1 MQIEIA
7 RPWTLLLLP
16 LLAAIIIWF
25 ARDLHSRSRSRQI
38 GEVMTRLLVLA
49 LLVFSMAGITVR
61 RDSNLTTTVFL
72 VDLSD
77 SVRGETGNEA
87 EFVQK
92 AIAEMPAENQAGIVV
107 FGSDSRI
114 EQFVSDRKVFTE
126 FQSEVKGTAT
136 NLEQAFQTALALFP
150 DGSARRIVLL
160 TDGEENEGNIGNLA
174 LSVAGSDLELKIV
187 RYDSSIAEE
196 VYVSNVKLPE
206 TIHQGDR
213 FEVKVELYA
222 SESAEATVSL
232 YSGRTLKGQ
241 KQVILQK
248 GNNQLVFMDQG
259 LEGGLKSY
267 RVTVE
272 SAKDTVTVNNT
283 YSAFTT
289 VEAAPRILV
298 VEGNAGDSTA
308 FEKILQACNY
318 DYEIV
323 TPSGVPGQ
331 IADLTLYQT
340 VIFLD
345 VYADDLRDGFPDL
358 LKTYVKDYAGG
369 LVVLGGPNSYALG
382 NYRNTP
388 LEEVLPV
395 KMELEGEKQ
404 IPKIAMT
411 MVIDHSGSMSGPSTM
426 KGSISK
432 MTIAKHAAVNGLDSL
447 REIDE
452 VGVVAFDDTFDWAVP
467 MQQVTDKDAIA
478 EKIAGIEVRGGTSI
492 YPALEAAMKQMEQS
506 DAVLKHIVLLT
517 DGQDGYHEYDSLLSE
532 MNDKGITLSTVA
544 VGEDADCDMMEWLA
558 EKGNGRY
565 YYSDAG
571 SSLPRI
577 FAQEVY
583 LSAKSYLINEEFTPE
598 IVNSHE
604 IIRDIFTEGS
614 PSLLG
619 YIAATPKALSTVILE
634 SPRED
639 PILTVWQY
647 GLGRT
652 AAWNSDGTGNWT
664 GNFAGWD
671 HYAELW
677 RNLIDWTISNSE
689 LGSDTLQ
696 VEQQASSAKITYHTE
711 EYSAATSISAV
722 ITDEDGNQQNVTLQ
736 ATAPGTY
743 EAEVPLEQIGVYSIN
758 VRNRKGSEIVK
769 NINTVAAMQY
779 SREYRYADVSNTL
792 ENFARQTGA
801 RYIDKPQEVFDS
813 ELTGAVT
820 RTELTMLLMSLAAIL
835 FLLDIIIRRMHVD
848 WMGFLSERVRK
859 TAGKITGNRKHA
871 ENRKKTGNRS
881 FAADSDAVDAE
892 KKKEK
897 EKEEKTENTESADN
911 NREEAEPAE
920 KNKKEV
926 KPAAKTKRSRPS
938 AAEKKKKDTGADV
951 LDTQTLLR
959 KKSERNQ

>member
-1 MQIEIA
+1 MK
-7 RPWTLLLLP
+7 T
-16 LLAAIIIWF
+16 
-25 ARDLHSRSRSRQI
+25 
-38 GEVMTRLLVLA
+38 
-49 LLVFSMAGITVR
+49 
-61 RDSNLTTTVFL
+61 
-72 VDLSD
+72 
-77 SVRGETGNEA
+77 
-87 EFVQK
+87 K
-92 AIAEMPAENQAGIVV
+92 
-107 FGSDSRI
+107 
-114 EQFVSDRKVFTE
+114 K
-126 FQSEVKGTAT
+126 
-136 NLEQAFQTALALFP
+136 
-150 DGSARRIVLL
+150 
-160 TDGEENEGNIGNLA
+160 
-174 LSVAGSDLELKIV
+174 
-187 RYDSSIAEE
+187 
-196 VYVSNVKLPE
+196 
-206 TIHQGDR
+206 
-213 FEVKVELYA
+213 
-222 SESAEATVSL
+222 
-232 YSGRTLKGQ
+232 
-241 KQVILQK
+241 KQW
-248 GNNQLVFMDQG
+248 
-259 LEGGLKSY
+259 
-267 RVTVE
+267 E
-272 SAKDTVTVNNT
+272 SAKDTVTINNT

-331 IADLTLYQT
+331 IADLTQYQT

-345 VYADDLRDGFPDL
+345 VYADDLREGFPDL

-467 MQQVTDKDAIA
+467 MQPVTDQDAIA
-478 EKIAGIEVRGGTSI
+478 EKIAGIEVGGGTSI

-532 MNDKGITLSTVA
+532 MNDRGITLSTVA

-558 EKGNGRY
+558 KKGNGRY

-671 HYAELW
+671 HYAKLW

-689 LGSDTLQ
+689 LGNDTLQ
-696 VEQQASSAKITYHTE
+696 VEQEASSAKITYHTE
-711 EYSAATSISAV
+711 EYSADTSISAV
-722 ITDEDGNQQNVTLQ
+722 ITDEDGNQRNITLQ
-736 ATAPGTY
+736 AAAPGTY

-758 VRNRKGSEIVK
+758 VRNQKGSEVVK
-769 NINTVAAMQY
+769 NINTAAAMQY

-820 RTELTMLLMSLAAIL
+820 RTELTMLLMALAAIL
-835 FLLDIIIRRMHVD
+835 FLLDVLIRRMHVD
-848 WMGFLSERVRK
+848 WLGFVSEKAGKTVRKITEKRK
-859 TAGKITGNRKHA
+859 TAA
-871 ENRKKTGNRS
+871 VRKKTGNRS
-881 FAADSDAVDAE
+881 SVVDSDAVDVKKAE
-892 KKKEK
+892 KQKG
-897 EKEEKTENTESADN
+897 KEEKTENVVSADD
-911 NREEAEPAE
+911 NRKEADPAE
-920 KNKKEV
+920 NNKKEE
-926 KPAAKTKRSRPS
+926 KPAARTKRSRPS
-938 AAEKKKKDTGADV
+938 ADAKKKKDKEVDV